1 MNLHTFK
8 VFQALSGYPFAMTG
22 MLRGGQIQ

>member
-1 MNLHTFK
+1 MNLHAFK

-22 MLRGGQIQ
+22 MLRGEQIQ

>member
-8 VFQALSGYPFAMTG
+8 AFQALSGYSFAMTG
-22 MLRGGQIQ
+22 MVRGGQIQ

>member
-1 MNLHTFK
+1 MTLHTFK
-8 VFQALSGYPFAMTG
+8 VFQALSGYSFAMTG